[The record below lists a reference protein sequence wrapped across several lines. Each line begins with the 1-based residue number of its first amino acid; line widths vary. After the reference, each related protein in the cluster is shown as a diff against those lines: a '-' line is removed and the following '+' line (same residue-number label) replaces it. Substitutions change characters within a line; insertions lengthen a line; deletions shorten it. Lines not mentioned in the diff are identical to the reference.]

1 MHSPQSSIPR
11 SLSGLQNK
19 HETVLIP
26 TLGLMALYA
35 CIASAQNNPVPANA
49 VFALVPAATASGLA
63 ARNDSPE
70 ARKIVK
76 RATDDLTATPHPL
89 ATIHTQGTLPHQGIY
104 DESKA
109 AEADFPIILD
119 LALGY
124 RLTGDARYLNAANAY
139 LVAWASIYNISLDP
153 IDETN
158 LDKIIIAYDLTR
170 DALPDSTR
178 QKMTLFLRHMAEG
191 YAGAVVQ
198 KKKDAGNWQSHRI
211 KLLTL
216 SAFAVGDQALIHKA
230 HEAFTEHLKANI
242 RPDGSVYDFYE
253 RDALHYVTYDLEPL
267 TVACLAA
274 MMHGQDWFSEGA
286 PHSVAKAIDWLLPFA
301 TGQKTHVEFVGSKVK
316 FDKARAGAGN
326 AEYGAHQWQPAGCV
340 NLLTLAA
347 ALDPA
352 RREVC
357 RQVAT
362 AAGKGLSDWVVLLF
376 WPKN

>member
-1 MHSPQSSIPR
+1 M
-11 SLSGLQNK
+11 K
-19 HETVLIP
+19 TVLIA
-26 TLGLMALYA
+26 TFGLLALRA
-35 CIASAQNNPVPANA
+35 LPASAQNSPISANA
-49 VFALVPAATASGLA
+49 PFALVPAATASGLA
-63 ARNDSPE
+63 ARNNSPE
-70 ARKIVK
+70 ALKIVK
-76 RATDDLTATPHPL
+76 RGTDHLTATPHPL
-89 ATIHTQGTLPHQGIY
+89 PTIHTEGTLPHQGIY
-104 DESKA
+104 DQSKA

-119 LALGY
+119 LALSY
-124 RLTGDARYLNAANAY
+124 RLTSDARYLNAADAY
-139 LVAWASIYNISLDP
+139 LLAWASVYNISLDP

-158 LDKIIIAYDLTR
+158 MDKIIIAYDLTR

-216 SAFAVGDQALIHKA
+216 SAFALGEQSLIHKA
-230 HEAFTEHLKANI
+230 HEAFSEHIRANI

-274 MMHGQDWFSEGA
+274 MMHGQEWFGEGA
-286 PHSVAKAIDWLLPFA
+286 PHSVAKAIDWVLPFA
-301 TGQKTHVEFVGSKVK
+301 TGQKTHVEFVNSKVK
-316 FDKARAGAGN
+316 FDRTRAGAGIG
-326 AEYGAHQWQPAGCV
+326 EYGAHQWQPAGSL

-347 ALDPA
+347 TLDPA

-357 RQVAT
+357 QQVAS
-362 AAGKGLSDWVVLLF
+362 AAGKGLSDWIVLLF